1 MLTLGPLGFL
11 TPWILTALVALPV
24 IWLILRAMPP
34 APKLVRFPGTRLL
47 AGLRD
52 AHPVARHTPWWL
64 LLLRVLAIGALILAF
79 AGPIWKPIV
88 EPQGQGPLLIVMDAG
103 WAAAPDWPQRQ
114 TRALRALDRAAEAG
128 QPAALLVADGRED
141 GALPLEPAAEI
152 AARLRALSPAPWE
165 TRYPQNLD
173 QTLSQTPQ
181 TGLNVLWLSDGLDHP
196 GRGAL
201 LAALD
206 ARGGVSVVP
215 PLAAPQSLELVAGE
229 RPALRLRVAGTGAPP
244 ELLALGLDPQG
255 APRELAR
262 LKPGAQPA
270 AETTAATTPTPGAE
284 TETTTQAGITT
295 HTMPITLPSELRNR
309 ITRFEIA
316 GQRSAGSVVLADDN
330 LRRRKVALVGDDRA
344 TEGQRLLSSM
354 HYLRRALAPSTD
366 LVEGGLGDVLQAAPD
381 VIVLVDQIG
390 LPESDAL
397 AEWVD
402 QGGLLV
408 RFAGPRMAASEWLR
422 DEPLLPVTLRE
433 GGRDIG
439 GALSWGAPRPLAPF
453 PADGP
458 FAGLDVPAEATVRA
472 QLLAEPSPDLSQRV
486 LAQLGDGTPLVTRAP
501 FGQGQVVLF
510 HTTAN
515 AEWSNLAISGLFVE
529 MLKRLVQTA
538 RASAEQPDTEPEDDI
553 FWIPQQVLDG
563 FGRVAEPQ
571 DPVPVAAADFA
582 RGPAP
587 GAPAGLYR
595 AGERVAALNAGGPLV
610 LAQWPGARVESAAQ
624 LPGLD
629 LRGWLIALAAA
640 LFGLDA
646 LGSAWLARGARPRKG
661 AMA

>member
-1 MLTLGPLGFL
+1 MLTLGSLGFL
-11 TPWILTALVALPV
+11 TPWILTALVVLPV

-64 LLLRVLAIGALILAF
+64 LLLRVLAIAALILAF
-79 AGPIWKPIV
+79 AGPVWKPV
-88 EPQGQGPLLIVMDAG
+88 AEPQGQGPLLIVMDAG

-114 TRALRALDRAAEAG
+114 TRALRALDRASGAG
-128 QPAALLVADGRED
+128 QAAALLVADGRED
-141 GALPLEPAAEI
+141 GALPLQPASEV
-152 AARLRALSPAPWE
+152 AARLRALVPAPWE
-165 TRYPQNLD
+165 TRYPGKLD
-173 QTLSQTPQ
+173 ETLAGMPE

-196 GRGAL
+196 GRGGLLSAL
-201 LAALD
+201 G
-206 ARGGVSVVP
+206 ARGGVTVVP
-215 PLAAPQSLELVAGE
+215 PLSAPQSLELVAGE
-229 RPALRLRVAGTGAPP
+229 RSALRLRVAGTGAGAGNPP
-244 ELLALGLDPQG
+244 EVLALGLDPQG
-255 APRELAR
+255 AARELAR
-262 LKPGAQPA
+262 LKPGAAP
-270 AETTAATTPTPGAE
+270 TGTPTGTTTPT
-284 TETTTQAGITT
+284 ETTIDAGVTT
-295 HTMPITLPSELRNR
+295 HTLPIELPSELRNR

-316 GQRSAGSVVLADDN
+316 GQRSAGAVVLADDSV
-330 LRRRKVALVGDDRA
+330 RRRKVALVGDDRA
-344 TEGQRLLSSM
+344 TEGQRLLSAM

-366 LVEGGLGDVLQAAPD
+366 LIEGGLGDVLQAAPD

-397 AEWVD
+397 ADWVD
-402 QGGLLV
+402 QGGLLI
-408 RFAGPRMAASEWLR
+408 RFAGPRMAGSEWLR
-422 DEPLLPVTLRE
+422 DEPLLPVMLRE

-458 FAGLDVPAEATVRA
+458 FAGLDVPADATVRA

-501 FGQGQVVLF
+501 FGQGQLVLF

-515 AEWSNLAISGLFVE
+515 AEWSNLAISGLFVQ

-538 RASAEQPDTEPEDDI
+538 RAGTEQPDTAPEDDV

-563 FGRVAEPQ
+563 FGRVTEPQ

-587 GAPAGLYR
+587 GAPAGLYQ

-610 LAQWPGARVESAAQ
+610 LAQWPGARLEDAAQ

-629 LRGWLIALAAA
+629 LRGWLIALAAL

-646 LGSAWLARGARPRKG
+646 LGSAWLARGARPGKR
-661 AMA
+661 AAA